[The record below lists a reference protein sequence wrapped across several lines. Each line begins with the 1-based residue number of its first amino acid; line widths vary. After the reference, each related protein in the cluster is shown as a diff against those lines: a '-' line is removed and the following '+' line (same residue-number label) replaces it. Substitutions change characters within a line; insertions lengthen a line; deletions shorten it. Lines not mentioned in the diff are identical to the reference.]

1 MNTAPSHLGDA
12 PVLLPRSAGNV
23 HRQHAIQ
30 LYTDEPSLLDL
41 LERYAGK
48 ALTSG
53 NAVIVLATQFHL
65 KTLHRRLTAQGV
77 NPEKIKSSG
86 CYVPLDAEQTLHK
99 LMVNDVIDEHRF
111 RFVIGEA
118 LRKGRASIDKVSD
131 VMVFGELVAL
141 LWTAGKRDE
150 AARVERLWNEMA
162 TNQSFSLL
170 CAYPVQG
177 FTSASD
183 IELFARVCGEHS
195 VVIPTDDFLMLGS
208 ESARLRNVAQL
219 QQRAIALEGGNIDQ
233 TRLLESRFPAFILP
247 TKYGKENPEWR
258 CKRRPTKDGLRTK
271 AGGFAKMVP
280 GSGHT

>member
-1 MNTAPSHLGDA
+1 MNTALSHLGDA
-12 PVLLPRSAGNV
+12 QVLLPRSAGSV

-30 LYTDEPSLLDL
+30 LYTDEHSLIDLLD
-41 LERYAGK
+41 RYAGK
-48 ALTSG
+48 ALTNG

-86 CYVPLDAEQTLHK
+86 CYVPLDAEETLLK

-111 RFVIGEA
+111 RLMIGEA
-118 LRKGRASIDKVSD
+118 LRKGRASVEKDSE

-219 QQRAIALEGGNIDQ
+219 QQRAIALEGELASRQRDEQ
-233 TRLLESRFPAFILP
+233 FRLLVEAVQDYAIFMLDP
-247 TKYGKENPEWR
+247 
-258 CKRRPTKDGLRTK
+258 DGIVVSWNLG
-271 AGGFAKMVP
+271 A
-280 GSGHT
+280 